1 MARKKLFSV
10 REPAIFF
17 LWFVIGSRY
26 AEPLATRRRSI
37 SWSFPS
43 SASRMSF
50 ESCCFVSLYGVHNHL
65 TVSASAKHRPPEDAK
80 DEALRIFKYVGNMF
94 ALCSTVDAS
103 RARRDGR
110 HLSPVFLLRAMC
122 GSRKLIHPDA
132 SRDEMFVKRLR

>member
-50 ESCCFVSLYGVHNHL
+50 ESCCFVSLYGVHSHL

-80 DEALRIFKYVGNMF
+80 DEALRIFKWEICLPSAQLLMLLEPG
-94 ALCSTVDAS
+94 ATGGICRL
-103 RARRDGR
+103 
-110 HLSPVFLLRAMC
+110 LSSCVRC
-122 GSRKLIHPDA
+122 VVREGSYIQMQV
-132 SRDEMFVKRLR
+132 EMKSS